1 MIRLIF
7 LLRII
12 WSHRG
17 KKHLDNLQ
25 RITVNNDTSHNHDE
39 MLIDFSNIFT
49 STSQCDQ
56 QHFDSTQEAYLHCLA
71 EKGKVDID
79 FISESTGKTIDEIVT
94 DLKDEIFQNP
104 NDYDGS
110 SNSGWETRDQYLSG
124 NILQK
129 LNIAKDANKKYPGVF
144 RKNIFAL
151 KKLLKEITH
160 VDSDDI
166 FVTIGTP
173 WLNPKYIHQFIKE
186 VILQDQYQKAYF
198 RIVHDE
204 NTGSWTI
211 RDFNKHYT
219 YINGRYVLYDPQH
232 NVNTTNV
239 YGTSRMDAFT
249 IIENTLNQTNIAIY
263 DEVKTY
269 GRNKEGRLV
278 EKKSKRKNIE
288 ETLLALDKQQKIIK
302 EFKRWIFTDEK
313 RKEEIEDEY
322 AKRFCVNFVRE
333 YNGSFLTFPDLD
345 KEVTLFDYQKDAVA
359 RMLLSPNT
367 LLAHDVGSG
376 KTYEMVAAAH
386 ESHRMGLS
394 SKTMIVVPN
403 DIVSQ
408 WEGIYRKMYPRAN
421 IYVVNPRDFSPSK
434 RLNTLN
440 NIKDNNYESIII
452 PYSSFDMINI
462 SPDYLKEN
470 YHQEIEKVKASYFDK
485 NKSTTSVRRK
495 YSRLVSEKYRLKFFA
510 DIGERVEGE
519 VYFDDLGIDRLF
531 LDECHNYKNVPIETN
546 VEALGINVQGSTKCY
561 GMKMKTSY
569 IQKKNGG
576 KGLVFASGT
585 PITNSISDIY
595 NIQRY
600 LQEGELEL
608 YQLSSFNAWISNF
621 AEKVE
626 KFEID
631 VDTNNYRMAARYSEY
646 KNLPELAAI
655 LSNIATFHHIDEKEL
670 LPNYNGPTDVL
681 VNPREEFQ
689 EYMKDI
695 SLRADMVR
703 NHNPRLIRK
712 AEAEDEDDVYDNMLL
727 ITTDGRKAALDMRL
741 VNEGVG
747 YDNQSKVF
755 ECAKRVYEIYRETD
769 KEKLTQLIFCDVSTP
784 KATFNIYDEL
794 KRLLVNFGVN
804 EEDIAYVHQANT
816 KEKRGR
822 LFSKVQKGNI
832 RILLGST
839 NKLATGVNVQNKL
852 VAIHHIDVPWRPSDM
867 VQREGRIL
875 RPGNTNKEIN
885 IYRYVCRKSFD
896 AYSWQLLEYKQRLIS
911 SLFNNKIVNRYE
923 KDIDECTLSY
933 AEVKALAIGNPLV
946 KEREQLINELNREAA
961 IHKSNVYKRS
971 ELASQIMLIKKRLP
985 KIQDE
990 IYRLEGDA
998 NFVRVRK
1005 PPRPYSSEE
1014 GKVAYRNRLFK
1025 KIQDERNYFYESY
1038 RGFDLYSPHYEWI
1051 NNEQVIFL
1059 TIKRV
1064 HTNVINIGNS
1074 PKGFLLRIDNYLE
1087 EGIKRLLQ
1095 TKKDEYKSSKTD
1107 LDMAVKELEKDD
1119 DYDERVKEI
1128 QERLRIINAQLGI
1141 KEKGD
1146 KK

>member
-1 MIRLIF
+1 
-7 LLRII
+7 
-12 WSHRG
+12 
-17 KKHLDNLQ
+17 
-25 RITVNNDTSHNHDE
+25 
-39 MLIDFSNIFT
+39 MLIDFSNIFS
-49 STSQCDQ
+49 STSNNNR
-56 QHFDSTQEAYLHCLA
+56 HFDSTQEAYLHCLA
-71 EKGKVDID
+71 EKGRVDLD
-79 FISESTGKTIDEIVT
+79 YISESLDKTAEEVIN
-94 DLKDEIFQNP
+94 DLKGEVFQNP
-104 NDYDGS
+104 SDYDGTIT
-110 SNSGWETRDQYLSG
+110 SGWETRDQYLSG

-129 LNIAKDANKKYPGVF
+129 LNVAKEANKQHPGVF
-144 RKNIFAL
+144 KNNINAL
-151 KKLLKEITH
+151 KKLLKDITH

-173 WLNPKYIHQFIKE
+173 WLDPKYIRQFIKE
-186 VILQDQYQKAYF
+186 VILQDEKGKAYF
-198 RIVHDE
+198 RILHDE
-204 NTGSWTI
+204 VTGTWTI
-211 RDFNKHYT
+211 KDFNKHYT
-219 YINGRYVLYDPQH
+219 YINGRYVYYDPQH
-232 NVNTTNV
+232 NVNTTHV
-239 YGTSRMDAFT
+239 YGTTKMDAFT
-249 IIENTLNQTNIAIY
+249 IIENTLNQSNIAIY
-263 DEVKTY
+263 DETKVLTY
-269 GRNKEGRLV
+269 NKEGKAV
-278 EKKSKRKNIE
+278 EKKAKRKNIE

-302 EFKRWIFTDEK
+302 EFKKWIFLDPK
-313 RKEEIEDEY
+313 RKEEIEEEY
-322 AKRFCVNFVRE
+322 ASRFCVNFIRE

-345 KEVTLFDYQKDAVA
+345 KDVTLFDYQKDAVA

-376 KTYEMVAAAH
+376 KTYEMIAAAH
-386 ESHRMGLS
+386 ESHRMGLYG
-394 SKTMIVVPN
+394 KNMIVVPN
-403 DIVSQ
+403 DIVTQ
-408 WEGIYRKMYPRAN
+408 WETIYRKMYPEAY
-421 IYVVNPRDFSPSK
+421 IYVVNPKDFSPSN

-440 NIKDNNYESIII
+440 NIKNNDYESIII

-470 YHQEIEKVKASYFDK
+470 YRQEIEKVKSSYFDK
-485 NKSTTSVRRK
+485 NKSTTSVKRK
-495 YSRLVSEKYRLKFFA
+495 YSRLVSMRYQLKFFA
-510 DIGERVEGE
+510 DVGDRLEGE

-546 VEALGINVQGSTKCY
+546 IQALGINVQGSSKCY

-621 AEKVE
+621 AEKTE

-631 VDTNNYRMAARYSEY
+631 VDTNNYRMVARYAEY

-670 LPNYNGPTDVL
+670 LPNYKGPINIMVS
-681 VNPREEFQ
+681 PRQEFLD
-689 EYMKDI
+689 YMNDI
-695 SLRADMVR
+695 SLRAELVR
-703 NHNPRLIRK
+703 GHNPRLIRK
-712 AEAEDEDDVYDNMLL
+712 AESEDEDDVHDNMLL

-741 VNEGVG
+741 VNEAV
-747 YDNQSKVF
+747 DFDVKSKVF
-755 ECAKRVYEIYRETD
+755 ECAKRVYEIYQETNED
-769 KEKLTQLIFCDVSTP
+769 KLTQLIFCDVSTP

-794 KRLLVNFGVN
+794 KRILTNFGVK

-875 RPGNTNKEIN
+875 RPGNTNKEIS
-885 IYRYVCRKSFD
+885 IYRYVCKKSFD

-911 SLFNNKIVNRYE
+911 SLFNNKNVNRQE
-923 KDIDECTLSY
+923 KDIDDSTLSY

-946 KEREQLINELNREAA
+946 KEREQIINELSREAA
-961 IHKSNVYKRS
+961 IHKGNVYKRA
-971 ELASQIMLIKKRLP
+971 ELALQITNIRKHLP
-985 KIQDE
+985 KIQEE
-990 IYRLEGDA
+990 IDRLNADVC
-998 NFVRVRK
+998 FMKVRK
-1005 PPRPYSSEE
+1005 PPYPYTAEKD
-1014 GKVAYRNRLFK
+1014 KVAYRNRLFK
-1025 KIQDERNYFYESY
+1025 KIKDEFYYFYENY
-1038 RGFDLYSPHYEWI
+1038 RGFALCNPHYEWI
-1051 NNEQVIFL
+1051 NNEQVIFI

-1064 HTNVINIGNS
+1064 HSNVINIGNS

-1087 EGIKRLLQ
+1087 DGLKRLLQ
-1095 TKKDEYKSSKTD
+1095 TKKDEYKSQKTD

-1119 DYDERVKEI
+1119 DYDERVKEL
-1128 QERLRIINAQLGI
+1128 QQRLRIINSQLGI

-1146 KK
+1146 K